1 MGGREARLCDSA
13 STGVTVIPPAP
24 KPARSH
30 ARRRTTHAA
39 RKDAERRLEAIVRA
53 EVYRAVDLRDRG
65 SCRLCGAFSAQH
77 HHHHLVYRSRGGADA
92 TCNVILCCPSCH
104 SDIHAAR
111 VRVTGDADARDAS
124 GLLAGLTIARRPP
137 EGWL

>member
-1 MGGREARLCDSA
+1 M
-13 STGVTVIPPAP
+13 TVIPPAP

-30 ARRRTTHAA
+30 VRRRTTHAA
-39 RKDAERRLEAIVRA
+39 RKACARRLEAIVRA

-92 TCNVILCCPSCH
+92 TGNVILCCPTCH
-104 SDIHAAR
+104 DDIHAAR

>member
-1 MGGREARLCDSA
+1 MS
-13 STGVTVIPPAP
+13 
-24 KPARSH
+24 
-30 ARRRTTHAA
+30 
-39 RKDAERRLEAIVRA
+39 RA

-77 HHHHLVYRSRGGADA
+77 HHHHLVYRSRGGRDA
-92 TCNVILCCPSCH
+92 TCNVILCCMSCH
-104 SDIHAAR
+104 ADIHAAR

>member
-1 MGGREARLCDSA
+1 M
-13 STGVTVIPPAP
+13 T
-24 KPARSH
+24 
-30 ARRRTTHAA
+30 
-39 RKDAERRLEAIVRA
+39 RA

-77 HHHHLVYRSRGGADA
+77 HHHHIVYRSRGGKDA
-92 TCNVILCCPSCH
+92 TGNVILVCPSCH
-104 SDIHAAR
+104 DDIHAAR